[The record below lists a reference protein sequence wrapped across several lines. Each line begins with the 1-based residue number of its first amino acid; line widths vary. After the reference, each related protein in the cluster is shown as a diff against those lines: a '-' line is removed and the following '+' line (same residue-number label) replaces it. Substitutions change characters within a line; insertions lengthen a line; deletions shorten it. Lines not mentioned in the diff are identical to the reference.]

1 MGILK
6 KSRVDEIRVL
16 ERKLRYAVIALLD
29 AYGIDDVGVVEDIV
43 SEAHYD
49 WSIVNE

>member
-16 ERKLRYAVIALLD
+16 ERKLRYAVIALLN
-29 AYGIDDVGVVEDIV
+29 AYGDVGEVEDIV